1 MEFSLTTPALLFPA
15 ISLLLL
21 AYTNRFLALAAL
33 IRNLHARYQDA
44 PEPLL
49 RAQIE
54 ALRTRVKLIRDMQ
67 TLGVSGL
74 FCCVFC
80 MLLLFVGKLVA
91 GKFVF
96 AVALLLLLASLGLS
110 IREIQI
116 SVNAL
121 NLQLSDLDVEE
132 KDNQAP
138 RRWRNVERSEND
150 AA

>member
-44 PEPLL
+44 PEPLI

-54 ALRTRVKLIRDMQ
+54 ALRARVKLIRDMQ
-67 TLGVSGL
+67 ILGVSGL

-80 MLLLFVGKLVA
+80 MLLLFGGLILPGKLVF
-91 GKFVF
+91 GLG
-96 AVALLLLLASLGLS
+96 LLLLLASLGLS

-121 NLQLSDLDVEE
+121 NLQLSDLDVEDDE
-132 KDNQAP
+132 NAKP
-138 RRWRNVERSEND
+138 RRWRNVARDEHD